1 MSSVGTTG
9 ESLALQYLRN
19 KGFSFVEK
27 NYRTR
32 FGEIDLIVKKD
43 NTLVFV
49 EVKTRK
55 DTFKGQPYEA
65 ITLRKRRHILKVA
78 QYYLINKRTSK
89 VRLDAVSILLKDD
102 KPVIQHFENIPLDD
116 LV

>member
-9 ESLALQYLRN
+9 ETLALHYLQA
-19 KGFSFVEK
+19 KGFSLIEK

-32 FGEIDLIVKKD
+32 YGEVDLIVKKD

-55 DTFKGQPYEA
+55 DTTKGQPYEA
-65 ITLRKRRHILKVA
+65 ITFRKRKHILKVA
-78 QYYLINKRTSK
+78 QYYLLNKKPSK
-89 VRLDAVSILLKDD
+89 VRLDAVSIVLNGNQKII
-102 KPVIQHFENIPLDD
+102 KHFEDIPIDD